1 MGGRGGEQ
9 SSGIHGR
16 GQNGTTGAGAGAG
29 AGAEERTMQTLVEEM
44 KNEAEENET
53 HYLDSP
59 GLLAGLTTRRDIRW
73 LVLT

>member
-16 GQNGTTGAGAGAG
+16 GQNGTNGAGAGT
-29 AGAEERTMQTLVEEM
+29 EERTMQTLVEEM
-44 KNEAEENET
+44 ENEAKENKT

-59 GLLAGLTTRRDIRW
+59 GLLAGLTRRREIRW